1 MTAVVQM
8 HRRLRTITLVRNCA
22 IEQAGAGATSIE
34 YGLIAM
40 VISISI
46 LGMMNTIGS
55 EVTELFVA
63 VVDAFPK

>member
-1 MTAVVQM
+1 MISMVQM
-8 HRRLRTITLVRNCA
+8 HRWLCTTHVVHHCA
-22 IEQAGAGATSIE
+22 THDGRATSIE

-46 LGMMNTIGS
+46 FGMMNTIGS

>member
-1 MTAVVQM
+1 MISIVQM
-8 HRRLRTITLVRNCA
+8 HRWLCTTHVVHNCA
-22 IEQAGAGATSIE
+22 TDDSGATSIE

-46 LGMMNTIGS
+46 FGMMNTIGS